1 MSASSPE
8 PENQTPSLSGLLSTY
23 LTRAAWGLIDRV
35 LRAGSGAVLND
46 GRAGP
51 APPDLSEELHRT
63 AKELRSKA
71 IDDEGRRVDYRQIKE
86 SRAFQRLQE
95 LADSLSAY
103 SLADLGQG
111 PDLTAFWIN
120 LYNTLVL
127 DAIIRF
133 SITGN
138 VGPRLFR
145 RAAYRIDGLRFCL
158 DDIEHGVLRGNR
170 RHPLFRIRSFGP
182 LDKRR
187 SASLPGLDPRLHF
200 ALVCGARSCPPI
212 RVYRGADLD
221 KQLDTAAVNFINGDW
236 VELERDRSSLHISP
250 IFQWYEADF
259 EEIGGVRAT
268 IARYA
273 ADEGVKSAAR
283 DVSVNITY
291 QTYDWSVNSFL

>member
-1 MSASSPE
+1 MSASGPE
-8 PENQTPSLSGLLSTY
+8 PENQNSGLSSLLSAY
-23 LTRAAWGLIDRV
+23 LTRAAWGLIDHV

-46 GRAGP
+46 GPAGP
-51 APPDLSEELHRT
+51 APPDLGEELHRT
-63 AKELRSKA
+63 AKDFRSKA
-71 IDDEGRRVDYRQIKE
+71 IDGEGRRVDYRQIKE
-86 SRAFQRLQE
+86 SKTFQRLRE
-95 LADSLSAY
+95 LAGSLSSC

-120 LYNTLVL
+120 IYNTLVI

-170 RHPLFRIRSFGP
+170 RHPLFRIPPFGP
-182 LDKRR
+182 LDQRR
-187 SASLPGLDPRLHF
+187 SASLPRLDPRLHF

-212 RVYRGADLD
+212 RVYRGSELD
-221 KQLDTAAVNFINGDW
+221 KQLDTAALNLINGHW
-236 VELERDRSSLHISP
+236 VELERTRSALHISP
-250 IFQWYEADF
+250 IFKWYQADF

-273 ADEGVKSAAR
+273 TDEQLKSAAR
-283 DVSVNITY
+283 DNSVSISY